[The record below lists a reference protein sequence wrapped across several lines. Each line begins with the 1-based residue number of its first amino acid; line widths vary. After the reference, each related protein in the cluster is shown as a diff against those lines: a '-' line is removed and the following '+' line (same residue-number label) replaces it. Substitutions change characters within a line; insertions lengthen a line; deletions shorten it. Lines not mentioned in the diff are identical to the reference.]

1 VVDGGGKTSRNDYNR
16 IIETVFF
23 KIMKALFLINQ
34 KSRRGKA
41 IRPKAKKI
49 LERMGVELV
58 EESIDRPQSI
68 PNIVR
73 EYSDRVDLAI
83 IGGGDGT
90 LSTAVPGLLDTNL
103 PLGILP
109 LGTANNLARNLGI
122 SSSLEAACRTIY
134 RGNIQKIDLGVVNGH
149 YFFNVAGIGLSAAIN
164 RHVKSDLKRRWGVLA
179 YITTGFQVFKRAIP
193 VEARICCH
201 SQTLEVKAKQI
212 TVCNGRYYGSGLVV
226 AEDATIDDA
235 RLDLYGFTID
245 NWWEGLRLL
254 PDMFRGRYR
263 WKSNIFTTGGQEI
276 SIETSEICY
285 VDVDG
290 EVVTTTPAN
299 FYVIPQA
306 LSVIC

>member
-1 VVDGGGKTSRNDYNR
+1 
-16 IIETVFF
+16 
-23 KIMKALFLINQ
+23 MKALFLINQ
-34 KSRRGKA
+34 KSRRGKKV
-41 IRPKAKKI
+41 RPLAKKT
-49 LERMGVELV
+49 LERMGVELL
-58 EESIDRPQSI
+58 EESIDRPQNI
-68 PNIVR
+68 PHIVR
-73 EYSDRVDLAI
+73 EYRDLVELAI

-90 LSTAVPGLLDTNL
+90 LSTAVPGLLETGL

-122 SSSLEAACRTIY
+122 SGSVEAACRTIC
-134 RGNIQKIDLGVVNGH
+134 RGRVQKIDLGVVNGH

-164 RHVKSDLKRRWGVLA
+164 RNVKSDLKRRWGVLA
-179 YITTGFQVFKRAIP
+179 YVKTGFQVFRHARP
-193 VEARICCH
+193 VAARISCH
-201 SQTLEVKAKQI
+201 HHLLEVKAKQI

-235 RLDLYGFTID
+235 RLDLYGFNIN

-276 SIETSEICY
+276 SIETSELCY

-299 FYVIPQA
+299 FHVIPQA
-306 LSVIC
+306 LSVIAPHVT

>member
-1 VVDGGGKTSRNDYNR
+1 
-16 IIETVFF
+16 
-23 KIMKALFLINQ
+23 MKALFLINQ

-41 IRPKAKKI
+41 IRPLAKKT

-58 EESIDRPQSI
+58 EESIDLPQNI
-68 PNIVR
+68 PHIIR
-73 EYSDRVDLAI
+73 DYGDRVDLAI

-90 LSTAVPGLLDTNL
+90 LSTAVPGLLETGL

-122 SSSLEAACRTIY
+122 SSSLEAACRTICS
-134 RGNIQKIDLGVVNGH
+134 GSVQKIDLGVVNGH

-164 RHVKSDLKRRWGVLA
+164 RHVKSDLKRRWGILA
-179 YITTGFQVFKRAIP
+179 YVTTGFRVFRHAPSVMAKIS
-193 VEARICCH
+193 CH
-201 SQTLEVKAKQI
+201 HHHLEVKAKQI

-235 RLDLYGFTID
+235 RLDLYGFNIN

-276 SIETSEICY
+276 AIETSQLCY

-299 FYVIPQA
+299 FHVMPQA
-306 LSVIC
+306 LSVIAPN